1 MAVNSMLKRYL
12 AVLGSFFILLSG
24 HAQTTNHKLDSLAR
38 SLETYTDRTHTALY
52 IRTSK
57 DIYESMEDLW
67 FKTYVVDAR
76 HQLLSGA
83 DQTLY
88 VQLVHEKKDSVV
100 WEEKYLIDRGI
111 ASGHIYLDNALP
123 DGNYWLC
130 AYSAHSLT
138 KDPRSFIGARRIRIV
153 QNVAELIR
161 RKPATPHSDTTKK
174 IQFSLLPEGGMLLA
188 GVPNRV
194 AFKAVTESGQPY
206 AVSCTLF
213 DGNQAI
219 GHFKSTHAG
228 MGSFL
233 FQPEAGKI
241 YRVRLDAPFA
251 DSVYPLPAI
260 RTQGMNF
267 RLISNTADT
276 AIFRIY
282 NHGSGQR
289 HFYFRLQTK
298 GMTQLMAAAE
308 IKDSLDLKLPLHNVP
323 GGIAEAT
330 LFDDTPVPVA
340 ERLVYI
346 KPDKR
351 LSITA
356 TLSKKSYNLK
366 SKISLQIHAT
376 DELGRP
382 AVAQLGAV
390 VYDGIYRQ
398 PTDPKDIQTHYLLST
413 QLKGNIYDPGYYFD
427 TTNADREQAL
437 DLLLLTQGWRSYSW
451 NEPSLKALAEN
462 GSPLISDSTQGQ
474 LLARKK
480 RIKSPQ
486 HAIMLFDADQQGN
499 QLLTLDN
506 QGTFWLAPENLLMS
520 RRIYIKQFGEQ
531 EDFELKLNESFEAI
545 NKIRPWQKI
554 DYPLEKLPAITDRKM
569 DAENPFLL
577 TRGSIKL
584 KEIEIKGRTETVFR
598 DKYIGQLDS
607 LAKYQNLTDR
617 AEGGWLNCPVGD
629 GDERPIEGHTYI
641 VWTGP
646 NPPTTHPFS
655 FDATNTKRIVYHY
668 PQYTEEELL
677 KKFGL
682 AQSKGYYPKKEF
694 YQPDYDKEKDPL
706 PDYRNTLLWA
716 PDIVTDENG
725 NATLEFFS
733 SDINTRFYGLIEGIS
748 GNGIIG
754 KSDFEFTV
762 TK

>member
-1 MAVNSMLKRYL
+1 MAVNRMLKIYL
-12 AVLGSFFILLSG
+12 IVLGSFFILSYG
-24 HAQTTNHKLDSLAR
+24 RAQTKTHQLDSIAR
-38 SLETYTDRTHTALY
+38 SLETYTDRTYTSLY

-67 FKTYVVDAR
+67 FKTYIVDAR

-83 DQTLY
+83 EQTLY
-88 VQLVHEKKDSVV
+88 VQLIHEMKDSIV
-100 WEEKYLIDRGI
+100 WEEKYPVGRGI

-123 DGNYWLC
+123 EGNYWLC

-138 KDPRSFIGARRIRIV
+138 ADAKSFIGARRIRIV
-153 QNVAELIR
+153 QNVAELVR
-161 RKPATPHSDTTKK
+161 RKPAIPYSDTLKK
-174 IQFSLLPEGGMLLA
+174 IQFSLLPEGGTLLA

-206 AVSCTLF
+206 DVSCTLF

-219 GHFKSTHAG
+219 GHFKSAHAG
-228 MGSFL
+228 MGSFV
-233 FQPEAGKI
+233 FQPQAGKT
-241 YRVRLDAPFA
+241 YQVRLDAPFT
-251 DSVYPLPAI
+251 DSIYTLSDI
-260 RTQGMNF
+260 RTQGMKF
-267 RLISNTADT
+267 RLLSNTADT
-276 AIFRIY
+276 VIFRVY
-282 NHGSGQR
+282 NRGVEQR
-289 HFYFRLQTK
+289 HFYFRMQAK
-298 GMTQLMAAAE
+298 GITHLMAAAE
-308 IKDSLDLKLPLHNVP
+308 IKDSLDLKLPLQDVP
-323 GGIAEAT
+323 AGIAEAT
-330 LFDDTPVPVA
+330 LFDDTPAPVA
-340 ERLVYI
+340 ERLIYI

-356 TLSKKSYNLK
+356 TLSKKSYNTK
-366 SKISLQIHAT
+366 SKISLQIHAA
-376 DELGRP
+376 DELGQP

-398 PTDPKDIQTHYLLST
+398 PIDPKDIQTHYLLST
-413 QLKGNIYDPGYYFD
+413 QLKGRIYDPSYYFD
-427 TTNADREQAL
+427 TANADRKQAL
-437 DLLLLTQGWRSYSW
+437 DLLLLTQGWRAYSW
-451 NEPSLKALAEN
+451 DEQSMKRLAEN
-462 GSPLISDSTQGQ
+462 GNPLLSDSTTGQ
-474 LLARKK
+474 LIALKK
-480 RIKSPQ
+480 KSKATQ
-486 HAIMLFDADQQGN
+486 HAVMLFDADQRGN
-499 QLLTLDN
+499 QVLALDD
-506 QGTFWLAPENLLMS
+506 QGAFRLAPEHLQMS
-520 RRIYIKQFGEQ
+520 PRIYIKHFGEQ
-531 EDFELKLNESFEAI
+531 NDVELKLTEPFETI

-554 DYPLEKLPAITDRKM
+554 DYPSERLPATTDRKT

-607 LAKYQNLTDR
+607 LAKYEGLTDR

-668 PQYTEEELL
+668 PKFTEEELL

-682 AQSKGYYPKKEF
+682 ARSKGYYPKKEF

-733 SDINTRFYGLIEGIS
+733 SDINVRFYGLVEGIS
-748 GNGIIG
+748 GNGMVG
-754 KSDFEFTV
+754 KSDFEVVV